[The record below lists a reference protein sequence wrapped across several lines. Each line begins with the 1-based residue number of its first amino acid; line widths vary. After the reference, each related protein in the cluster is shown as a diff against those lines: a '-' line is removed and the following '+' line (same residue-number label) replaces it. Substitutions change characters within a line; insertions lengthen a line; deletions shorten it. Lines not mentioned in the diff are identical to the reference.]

1 MGEDGCISVIGS
13 FSTLIKD
20 AGNSSNVSASTDIAD
35 SWGKGSRV
43 TYSPFLVLPLATAT
57 RLCDGLKIGNFS
69 LILSASL
76 T

>member
-1 MGEDGCISVIGS
+1 MDTFPSSEV
-13 FSTLIKD
+13 FPTLIKD
-20 AGNSSNVSASTDIAD
+20 AGNSLNVSAYADID
-35 SWGKGSRV
+35 ESWGKGSRV
-43 TYSPFLVLPLATAT
+43 TFFPFLVPPLAIAT